1 MLFHSLNILFSSL
14 NILSSLNDSSS
25 LILFHFFFLLQQNIV
40 LCCIFNDML
49 INYSAQHQ
57 FLSCH
62 SLSVITDTLYI
73 LCSHSSMWVIQLY
86 NSLMSANFS
95 SSEKLI
101 EALTVLLK
109 STAHALCILNTH
121 QSHCCQ
127 KYIELC
133 EQQCIEK
140 MKSETSLNSEEE
152 YETAVD

>member
-1 MLFHSLNILFSSL
+1 MLFHSLNLLFSSL
-14 NILSSLNDSSS
+14 NILSFLNNSFS
-25 LILFHFFFLLQQNIV
+25 LIFFHFFFLLWQNIV
-40 LCCIFNDML
+40 LCYILNDML
-49 INYSAQHQ
+49 INYSAQCQ
-57 FLSCH
+57 FLNCH
-62 SLSVITDTLYI
+62 SFLITTDILHI
-73 LCSHSSMWVIQLY
+73 LCSCFSMWVIQSY
-86 NSLMSANFS
+86 NSSVSANFS

-101 EALTVLLK
+101 ETFTVLLK
-109 STAHALCILNTH
+109 STAHTLHILNTH